1 MTSQPVFQL
10 RIQLEEVVPTVWR
23 RLLVPGGV
31 RLAKLHDMFQAA
43 MGWTNSHL
51 HSFTIGDQLYG
62 MHVEDWPEEELDEK
76 DFTVFVA
83 LRGGVR
89 RFKYEYDFGD
99 SWGHEVVVEGVSWSP
114 VALKFGVCLDGQNA
128 CPPEDVGERVATRT
142 SSRRSPTRCTRS
154 TTTTSSGW
162 ATSSTPRLSSSVR
175 RTPPSSTSA
184 DYSGLLFPRRALF
197 SR

>member
-76 DFTVFVA
+76 DFTAGIPPHPRKVRTLQAA
-83 LRGGVR
+83 L
-89 RFKYEYDFGD
+89 
-99 SWGHEVVVEGVSWSP
+99 
-114 VALKFGVCLDGQNA
+114 
-128 CPPEDVGERVATRT
+128 
-142 SSRRSPTRCTRS
+142 
-154 TTTTSSGW
+154 
-162 ATSSTPRLSSSVR
+162 
-175 RTPPSSTSA
+175 
-184 DYSGLLFPRRALF
+184 
-197 SR
+197 